1 MALKDITREAV
12 LSAIRE
18 YDRLGQDEFLR
29 TYGFKE
35 ARSYRLIHNGIPYD
49 SKAIVG
55 VAHGFLPGEKALAAN
70 EFSGGEATV
79 GRLLRRLGFTLEVQ
93 TAAWGAGTLARLGA
107 LRQNSSSGSPAP
119 HKPLLFLLALGRLQ
133 QNGSSELPWSVAS
146 VELADLI
153 TRFTPA
159 ASTTPIQRAAY
170 PFTRLRADGVWLLDR
185 DVAMDS
191 VGDLNAGPVT
201 GRIEPSLEAAI
212 QEDPALA
219 REVARRLATE
229 NFPTKKT
236 ARAVLRAVGLNADA
250 ILGTIPPRPRP
261 RSRYQLADY
270 LDLTENGARQQ
281 FQELLKREPAAEG
294 ERQDVFMPVETLLCL
309 AAADLVNHRQF
320 GGSTAHL
327 APEPVP
333 SLARLFRRRPSSVL
347 AKMANLDGSRP
358 NGARWDEEV
367 GRSLRE
373 QPTRFEHVYRV
384 LFQAARAEGLG
395 RDRLPDFLEL
405 AADHAQVV
413 SAESDETPGS
423 RSMRV
428 TAGHDAFVAGRD
440 IRVQDLHIHVPD
452 GASDTSRQ
460 WEDLV
465 ASESSVPLLDEDPRR
480 VDRYALVRRLGQ
492 GTMGVVYLARDPAR
506 RPVALKLV
514 RPEFVRDESFLR
526 RFAQEVELASRV
538 DAVYTAK
545 VLDSGAD
552 AGRPYLVTEFID
564 GPTLEAEVN
573 SHGALSSGD
582 VKGVAIGTATALIA
596 IHNAEIVHRDLKP
609 SNVILSRFHPRVI
622 DFGISR
628 SLNATTRLTIAG
640 GLLGSPAYMSPE
652 QIEGEEA
659 TSASDIFSWAGL
671 MVYISTGHRPFG
683 EESTGPL
690 ALMRQVVDKE
700 ADLSGVPRD
709 LHDLIAAGLRK
720 DPRSRPT
727 AMQVRDALT
736 GT

>member
-1 MALKDITREAV
+1 MALRDITREAV
-12 LSAIRE
+12 LSAISA
-18 YDRLGQDEFLR
+18 YDRLGQDQFLK

-35 ARSYRLIHNGIPYD
+35 ARSYRLIYADKPYD

-55 VAHGFLPGEKALAAN
+55 AAHGFLPDREALAAN

-79 GRLLRRLGFTLEVQ
+79 GRLLRSLGFEVEVQ
-93 TAAWGAGTLARLGA
+93 TAEWGAGTLARLGA

-133 QNGSSELPWSVAS
+133 NNGSSELPWSVAS

-159 ASTTPIQRAAY
+159 ASTNPIQRAAY

-191 VGDLNAGPVT
+191 VGDLNSGPVN
-201 GRIEPSLEAAI
+201 GRIESSLEAAI

-229 NFPTKKT
+229 NFPRKKT

-250 ILGTIPPRPRP
+250 VLGTVPPRPRP
-261 RSRYQLADY
+261 RSRYELADY
-270 LDLTENGARQQ
+270 LDLTESDARQQ

-309 AAADLVNHRQF
+309 AASELVNHRQF
-320 GGSTAHL
+320 GGKTAHL
-327 APEPVP
+327 APEPVQ
-333 SLARLFRRRPSSVL
+333 SLAELFRRRPSSVL
-347 AKMANLDGSRP
+347 AKMANLDGSRT
-358 NGARWDEEV
+358 NGAKWDEDV

-384 LFQAARAEGLG
+384 LFQAGRTEGIG
-395 RDRLPDFLEL
+395 PDRLCDFLQIEVE
-405 AADHAQVV
+405 HAQ
-413 SAESDETPGS
+413 SAVPDTAETPGS
-423 RSMRV
+423 HPAQV

-440 IRVQDLHIHVPD
+440 LHIHVS
-452 GASDTSRQ
+452 GHEASATSRQ
-460 WEDLV
+460 WEELV
-465 ASESSVPLLDEDPRR
+465 VSERSVPLGDEDPRR
-480 VDRYALVRRLGQ
+480 VDRYVLVRRLGQ
-492 GTMGVVYLARDPAR
+492 GTMGVVYLARDLAR
-506 RPVALKLV
+506 RPVVLKLI

-526 RFAQEVELASRV
+526 RFAQEAELARQV

-545 VLDSGAD
+545 VLDSSTD
-552 AGRPYLVTEFID
+552 TSQPYLVTEFVD

-573 SHGALSSGD
+573 SHGALSPGD
-582 VKGVAIGTATALIA
+582 VKGVAIGTATALMA
-596 IHNAEIVHRDLKP
+596 IHSAKIVHRDLKP
-609 SNVILSRFHPRVI
+609 SNVILSRYHPRVI
-622 DFGISR
+622 DFGIAR
-628 SLNATTRLTIAG
+628 SLNATARLTKVG
-640 GLLGSPAYMSPE
+640 GVLGSPAYMSPE
-652 QIEGEEA
+652 QVEGEEA
-659 TSASDIFSWAGL
+659 TPASDIFSWAGL
-671 MVYISTGHRPFG
+671 MVYISTGHQPFG
-683 EESTGPL
+683 KESAAPI

-700 ADLSGVPRD
+700 ANLSGVPSD
-709 LHDLIAAGLRK
+709 LRDLIAAGLRK

-727 AMQVRDALT
+727 ALQIRDSLT
-736 GT
+736 GA